1 MSTGTTAIIGL
12 GVTGFSCV
20 KFLYGRE
27 KLLVLDTRDAPP
39 MLSRLAA
46 EFPDV
51 EVVCGAR
58 EHDFAGVDRII
69 VSPGISLDHCLL
81 AGVGGRIPLDSDI
94 DLFCEAA
101 RAPIVAITG
110 TNGKST
116 VTSLVGHLLTASG
129 RRTAVGGNL
138 GDAALDLLDAEVQ
151 AYVLELSSFQLERL
165 RSHHFAAACIL
176 NVTADHLDR
185 HGDLAGYAAS
195 KQRVYRDCALAVAN
209 RADPLTL
216 PAGAV
221 GRLITFGP
229 DAPEAGHWGVVE
241 SGGERFL
248 ARGRERLLDCG
259 ALPVA
264 GRHNEQ
270 NVLAAC
276 ALTEDWQIPAAALI
290 DGLKSFRGL
299 PHRCQRVDARR
310 GVEYINDSKATN
322 VGATLAALDGLAR
335 PGAPHI
341 VLIAGGDGK
350 GADFAPLKPSVAA
363 AVKLLVVFGQDAERL
378 ERTLAP
384 VVPCRVVTN
393 MEEAVAA
400 AAEAAGDGDVV
411 LLSPACASLDMYTN
425 FAARGDHFARCV
437 EALAP

>member
-1 MSTGTTAIIGL
+1 MSRRRTAIIGL

-20 KFLYGRE
+20 RFLHGRE
-27 KLLVLDTRDAPP
+27 ELLVLDTRDAPP
-39 MLSRLAA
+39 MLARLNT

-51 EVVCGAR
+51 EAVCGAR

-69 VSPGISLDHCLL
+69 VSPGVGLDHCLL
-81 AGVGGRIPLDSDI
+81 AGVGGSIPLESDI

-116 VTSLVGHLLTASG
+116 VTSLVGHLLTAAE

-138 GDAALDLLDAEVQ
+138 GDAALDLLDPEAQ

-195 KQRVYRDCALAVAN
+195 KQRIYRDCALAVAN

-216 PAGAV
+216 PAGSV
-221 GRLITFGP
+221 ERLITFGP
-229 DAPEAGHWGVVE
+229 DAPEAGHWGIAE
-241 SGGERFL
+241 SAGERFL
-248 ARGRERLLDCG
+248 ARGRERLLECS

-276 ALTEDWQIPAAALI
+276 ALIEDWQIPAATLT
-290 DGLKSFRGL
+290 DGLISFRGL
-299 PHRCQRVDARR
+299 PHRCQRVAARR
-310 GVEYINDSKATN
+310 GVEFVNDSKATN
-322 VGATLAALDGLAR
+322 VGATLAALEGFAR

-350 GADFAPLKPSVAA
+350 GADFAPLKPAVAD
-363 AVKLLVVFGQDAERL
+363 AVKLVVVLGQDAERL

-384 VVPCRVVTN
+384 VVPCRMVKT
-393 MEEAVAA
+393 MEEAVATA
-400 AAEAAGDGDVV
+400 ADAASEGDVV

-437 EALAP
+437 EALAS